1 MKVDFQVLTD
11 FVNMGKSTFLFS
23 NSVDWAERLCKL
35 NFTLKTNSGIDKIC
49 QYLKSSL
56 STSRFISLNC
66 ANGDIRRTF
75 SPLDSRLV
83 TSD

>member
-23 NSVDWAERLCKL
+23 QSVDWVECFCKL

-49 QYLKSSL
+49 QHLKSSL
-56 STSRFISLNC
+56 STSRFISLHS
-66 ANGDIRRTF
+66 ANGASKRTF
-75 SPLDSRLV
+75 APLDSLLV

>member
-1 MKVDFQVLTD
+1 MKVDFLVLTN

-23 NSVDWAERLCKL
+23 QSVDWVERLCEL

-75 SPLDSRLV
+75 PPLDSRLV

>member
-23 NSVDWAERLCKL
+23 QSVDWAERLCKL

>member
-23 NSVDWAERLCKL
+23 QSVDWAERLCKL

-49 QYLKSSL
+49 QYLKSPL
-56 STSRFISLNC
+56 STSRVISLNS
-66 ANGDIRRTF
+66 AIRA
-75 SPLDSRLV
+75 SR
-83 TSD
+83 